1 MSQTSALT
9 RIATQLPHIKFP
21 TASKVHR
28 MSGRAS
34 PSPGRRP
41 QLNERNSSSAS
52 LSKGSPNTGHL
63 SKSHNKGSSTKL
75 HKAHA
80 VGHGRHPYGRV
91 PSHGKGLHKLSK
103 LGPGDAAEGVGHTRH
118 HSRSAS
124 HTPTASPTTQNFKRN
139 ISNVGLPR
147 VGSKVSIKKNKSEVS
162 LGRNVSSTKL
172 GNQSKG
178 EKAQTKNSLRKKGD
192 DDGPVVKGQASFKVG
207 DEDQENDDW
216 TEDSHSQSPHTTRRS
231 SVGRKTPQL
240 EDPPSPDEPAEPS
253 PPNLPQSPPQ
263 SPPNN
268 PSAFIDHAKEQNHH
282 RDRSPYSHP
291 PDADDVTH
299 RLLNRSTHT
308 AAPQTSNVSA
318 TVTPNGSS
326 GSPAFI
332 HSQDSTFGNKDSMPA
347 DGISRFLSGTGSN
360 SGSATPGSVSNLQHN
375 LAHLNHA
382 NQHER
387 PNSPSNSSSAAKATA
402 RKVKSAADLSHPR
415 LSNGESSSAS
425 PPIPK
430 HLNAKNS
437 VKPPKETRVSPF
449 ESARGAD
456 PTKGKSLTQLKLD
469 LQRMSTQRDPP
480 SDQHPLLQQGS
491 GFGIQNLSAGS
502 KEMEARQARQWTQA
516 RVECANARRFYP
528 DLLAG
533 SLKKQGVQSKL
544 GGRRSNGQK
553 KHDGKKVPDGHRGKI
568 VKTPVAGSGE
578 ASQARGRVRFE
589 VGKGSPESVEEHEED
604 GPMEEGVEG
613 LLRRMWVQGDTSGG
627 EE

>member
-1 MSQTSALT
+1 
-9 RIATQLPHIKFP
+9 
-21 TASKVHR
+21 

-41 QLNERNSSSAS
+41 QLNERASSSVS

-80 VGHGRHPYGRV
+80 VGHARHPHGRV
-91 PSHGKGLHKLSK
+91 PSHAKGLHKLSK
-103 LGPGDAAEGVGHTRH
+103 LGPGDAAEGAGHTRH
-118 HSRSAS
+118 HTRSAS
-124 HTPTASPTTQNFKRN
+124 HTPTASPTTQTFKRN
-139 ISNVGLPR
+139 SSNLSLPR

-192 DDGPVVKGQASFKVG
+192 DDGPVKGQASFEIG
-207 DEDQENDDW
+207 DEDQDNEDW
-216 TEDSHSQSPHTTRRS
+216 TEESNSQSPHATRHS

-263 SPPNN
+263 SPPTN
-268 PSAFIDHAKEQNHH
+268 PSAFVNHAKEQDHQ
-282 RDRSPYSHP
+282 RDRSPYSRP
-291 PDADDVTH
+291 PNADDVTH
-299 RLLNRSTHT
+299 RLLNRSTHN
-308 AAPQTSNVSA
+308 AAPKTSSVSA

-326 GSPAFI
+326 GSPAFV
-332 HSQDSTFGNKDSMPA
+332 HSQDSTFGNKESMPA

-360 SGSATPGSVSNLQHN
+360 SGSATPDSVSHLQHN
-375 LAHLNHA
+375 LAHLNHD
-382 NQHER
+382 R
-387 PNSPSNSSSAAKATA
+387 PGSSSGSSSAVKATA
-402 RKVKSAADLSHPR
+402 RKVKSAANLSHPR

-430 HLNAKNS
+430 YPNTKKP
-437 VKPPKETRVSPF
+437 VKPPKESRVSPF

-480 SDQHPLLQQGS
+480 SDQHPLLQTGP
-491 GFGIQNLSAGS
+491 GFGIQNINPGS

-516 RVECANARRFYP
+516 RVEYANARRFNP

-533 SLKKQGVQSKL
+533 SLKRPGVQSKL
-544 GGRRSNGQK
+544 HGRKWDGQK
-553 KHDGKKVPDGHRGKI
+553 KLDRKKGSDGHRGKS
-568 VKTPVAGSGE
+568 VKTPAGNSGD
-578 ASQARGRVRFE
+578 AAPARGRVRFE
-589 VGKGSPESVEEHEED
+589 VGKGSPESVEEHVEE
-604 GPMEEGVEG
+604 GALEEGVEG
-613 LLRRMWVQGDTSGG
+613 LLRRMWVQGETSGG

>member
-1 MSQTSALT
+1 
-9 RIATQLPHIKFP
+9 
-21 TASKVHR
+21 

-41 QLNERNSSSAS
+41 QLNERASSSAS

-103 LGPGDAAEGVGHTRH
+103 LGPGDAGEVAGHTRH
-118 HSRSAS
+118 HTRSAS

-139 ISNVGLPR
+139 SSNLSLPR
-147 VGSKVSIKKNKSEVS
+147 VGSKASIKKNKSEVS
-162 LGRNVSSTKL
+162 LGRNPSLTKL

-192 DDGPVVKGQASFKVG
+192 DDGPVKGQASFEVG
-207 DEDQENDDW
+207 NEDHENDDW
-216 TEDSHSQSPHTTRRS
+216 TEESNSQSPHTTRHG

-268 PSAFIDHAKEQNHH
+268 PSAFVDHAKEQDHH

-299 RLLNRSTHT
+299 RLLNRSAHN
-308 AAPQTSNVSA
+308 AAPKTSNVSA

-326 GSPAFI
+326 GSPAFV
-332 HSQDSTFGNKDSMPA
+332 HSQDSAFGNRDSMPG
-347 DGISRFLSGTGSN
+347 DGISRFLNGTGSN
-360 SGSATPGSVSNLQHN
+360 SGSATPGSVSHLQQN
-375 LAHLNHA
+375 LAHLNHTT
-382 NQHER
+382 HHDR
-387 PNSPSNSSSAAKATA
+387 PGSPTDSSSTVKAPT
-402 RKVKSAADLSHPR
+402 RRVKSAANLSHPR

-430 HLNAKNS
+430 QSNGKNPL
-437 VKPPKETRVSPF
+437 KPPKETRVSPF

-480 SDQHPLLQQGS
+480 SDQHPLLQHGS

-516 RVECANARRFYP
+516 RVECANAKRFYP

-533 SLKKQGVQSKL
+533 SLKQQAVQSKL
-544 GGRRSNGQK
+544 DGRKFDGQK
-553 KHDGKKVPDGHRGKI
+553 KLDGKKAPDGHKGKS
-568 VKTPVAGSGE
+568 VKTPVGNSGE
-578 ASQARGRVRFE
+578 AAHGRGRVRFE
-589 VGKGSPESVEEHEED
+589 VGKGSPELVEEHEED
-604 GPMEEGVEG
+604 GPMDEGVEG
-613 LLRRMWVQGDTSGG
+613 LLRRMWVQGETSGG

>member
-1 MSQTSALT
+1 
-9 RIATQLPHIKFP
+9 
-21 TASKVHR
+21 

-34 PSPGRRP
+34 PSPARRP
-41 QLNERNSSSAS
+41 QLTERASSSVS
-52 LSKGSPNTGHL
+52 L

-75 HKAHA
+75 HKPHA
-80 VGHGRHPYGRV
+80 VGHARHHGRV

-103 LGPGDAAEGVGHTRH
+103 LGPGDAVENAGHTRH
-118 HSRSAS
+118 HTRSAS

-139 ISNVGLPR
+139 SSNVSLPR
-147 VGSKVSIKKNKSEVS
+147 VASKGSIKKSKSEVS
-162 LGRNVSSTKL
+162 VGRNVSSTKL

-192 DDGPVVKGQASFKVG
+192 DDGPVKGQASFEVG
-207 DEDQENDDW
+207 DEEQDNEDW
-216 TEDSHSQSPHTTRRS
+216 TEDSNSQSPHTTRHS

-253 PPNLPQSPPQ
+253 RPNLPQSPPQ

-268 PSAFIDHAKEQNHH
+268 PSAFIDHAREQDH
-282 RDRSPYSHP
+282 RRDKSPYSRP

-299 RLLNRSTHT
+299 RLLNRSNHN
-308 AAPQTSNVSA
+308 AAPKTSSVSA

-332 HSQDSTFGNKDSMPA
+332 HSQNSTFGNKDSMPA

-360 SGSATPGSVSNLQHN
+360 SGSATPDSVSHLQN
-375 LAHLNHA
+375 SLVHLNHD
-382 NQHER
+382 R
-387 PNSPSNSSSAAKATA
+387 PGSPVDSSLVVKATA
-402 RKVKSAADLSHPR
+402 RKVKSAVNLSHSR
-415 LSNGESSSAS
+415 LTNGESSSAS
-425 PPIPK
+425 PPTPK
-430 HLNAKNS
+430 HPNIKNP
-437 VKPPKETRVSPF
+437 VKPSKETRVSPF

-480 SDQHPLLQQGS
+480 SDQHPLLQTGS
-491 GFGIQNLSAGS
+491 GIGIQNLIPGS

-528 DLLAG
+528 DLLVG

-544 GGRRSNGQK
+544 DGRKYHGQK
-553 KHDGKKVPDGHRGKI
+553 KMGERKVPDGQRGKNA
-568 VKTPVAGSGE
+568 KTPIGSSGE
-578 ASQARGRVRFE
+578 AAQGRGRVRFE
-589 VGKGSPESVEEHEED
+589 VGKGSPESVEEHQFMALD
-604 GPMEEGVEG
+604 KGVEG
-613 LLRRMWVQGDTSGG
+613 LLRRMWVQGETSGG